1 MKKILSLMFV
11 FCAIAFSASAEVTGL
26 PHNWGYDFQ
35 LADGELQNTFRQFHH
50 ELLIIITLITLF
62 VLGLIT
68 YICIRFNAKRNP
80 HPSNITHNTRL
91 EIIWTVLPIIIVVG
105 IMVKSLNV
113 LYYVDKSEKAD
124 MTVKI
129 TGYQWYWG
137 YEYPDHGVA
146 EYESRIVAT
155 KDLKPGQP
163 RLLEVDEPLV
173 VPVGKTIR
181 LLLTADP
188 NGVIHAWGVPAL
200 GFKRDTIPGRVNE
213 GWIKVQDAGVYYG
226 ECYELCGPDHSQMP
240 IKVVALPEAE
250 FNAWVVSK
258 GGKIPGAAIDE
269 AAPAPAAEQQKLENA
284 TGAAAAPAAAQ
295 PGQTPAGKAA
305 AVQNAKEHQAV
316 KQEQKK

>member
-11 FCAIAFSASAEVTGL
+11 LCAVAFSANAAEL
-26 PHNWGYDFQ
+26 INAQPHNWGYDFQ

-50 ELLIIITLITLF
+50 ELLIIISLTTLF
-62 VLGLIT
+62 VLGLIA

-80 HPSNITHNTRL
+80 KPSNVTHNTKL

-113 LYYVDKSEKAD
+113 LYYVDKTEKAD
-124 MTVKI
+124 LTIKI

-137 YEYPDHGVA
+137 YELPDYGIA
-146 EYESRIVAT
+146 EFESRIIPT
-155 KDLKPGQP
+155 KDLKEGQP

-173 VPVGKTIR
+173 VPVGKTVR

-188 NGVIHAWGVPAL
+188 NGVIHAWGVPAF

-213 GWIKVQDAGVYYG
+213 GWIKVKDPGVYYG

-240 IKVVALPEAE
+240 IKVIAVSDAD
-250 FNAWVVSK
+250 FQKWVESK
-258 GGKIPGAAIDE
+258 GGKMPAAPAIDE
-269 AAPAPAAEQQKLENA
+269 AAPAPAAEAEKTA
-284 TGAAAAPAAAQ
+284 TAAGKPAEVKTEAKPADAKAAAPAAE
-295 PGQTPAGKAA
+295 
-305 AVQNAKEHQAV
+305 AKTTEKH
-316 KQEQKK
+316 